1 MGGNCGEKYKYHV
14 LAAAVFGGF
23 YFLFL
28 AGVVV
33 GGATT
38 KIEANGTPGGR
49 TGGEASQVFTA
60 KNQLTCICTF
70 TVYNLKKNLWRENL
84 KTHNLLVTRVKKYFR
99 H

>member
-1 MGGNCGEKYKYHV
+1 MAEKNKSNLYFLGGNCGEKYKYHV

-49 TGGEASQVFTA
+49 TGGKLRKCSQPRINSLVFVF
-60 KNQLTCICTF
+60 LLF
-70 TVYNLKKNLWRENL
+70 TI
-84 KTHNLLVTRVKKYFR
+84 
-99 H
+99 

>member
-1 MGGNCGEKYKYHV
+1 M
-14 LAAAVFGGF
+14 AAAVFGGF

-60 KNQLTCICTF
+60 KNQLTCICIF
-70 TVYNLKKNLWRENL
+70 TVNNSKKLMERKFVNPQSSCD
-84 KTHNLLVTRVKKYFR
+84 KDR